1 MYVGYEVGSARLV
14 SGFEWAKFRLVI
26 GRIITANTSS
36 VTLYFIL
43 GSMFCVNW
51 LTLIAIKDVV
61 WYWML
66 PKFSLLRSD
75 NCGSFTLQE

>member
-1 MYVGYEVGSARLV
+1 VGSAGLV

-36 VTLYFIL
+36 ETLYFIL

-51 LTLIAIKDVV
+51 LALIAIKDVCV
-61 WYWML
+61 VLDVTYVL
-66 PKFSLLRSD
+66 IV
-75 NCGSFTLQE
+75 TQ